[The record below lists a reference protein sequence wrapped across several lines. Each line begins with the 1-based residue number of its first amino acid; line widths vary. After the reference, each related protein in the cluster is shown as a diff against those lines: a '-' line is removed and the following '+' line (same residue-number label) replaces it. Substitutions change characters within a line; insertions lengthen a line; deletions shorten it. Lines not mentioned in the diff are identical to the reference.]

1 MARSKSAD
9 CFEESEM
16 TRTFLRGVFLRTTF
30 TILFVLAIAAS
41 YAQSAPGP
49 KAAEQAF
56 KNIQVLKGK
65 PADQLIPAMQ
75 FITASLGVECDY
87 CHVQGAF
94 DKDDKKT
101 KQTARKMMQMMMVI
115 NQENFDSHREV
126 TCYSCHRGNAKPVGI
141 PLVSEDEP
149 KPPIPAVA
157 NDVAQSPAKVPSSDQ
172 IIDKYVQAL
181 GGASAIQK
189 VTSRV
194 AQGTANV
201 AGRQTPID
209 IFEKSPDKRISLM
222 HLGNGDSVTAY
233 NGHEGWLAAPGRP
246 LRDMNSS
253 DIQAAKLDANLHF
266 PTDIKQIF
274 GELHV
279 EHEEKIREQSTYV
292 IFALRQGLPP
302 VQLYFDEQSGLLV
315 RELRYAE
322 SPLGLNPTQIDY
334 DDYRDVDGVKAPFRW
349 TIARPN
355 GSFTIQLEQIK
366 QNIPIDDAK
375 FAKPPT
381 PPASDKQP

>member
-1 MARSKSAD
+1 MNRP
-9 CFEESEM
+9 
-16 TRTFLRGVFLRTTF
+16 FLRGFFLGTMF
-30 TILFVLAIAAS
+30 IILFVLAVAATDG
-41 YAQSAPGP
+41 QSAPGF
-49 KAAEQAF
+49 KTAEQAF

-94 DKDDKKT
+94 DKDDKKP
-101 KQTARKMMQMMMVI
+101 KATARKMMQMMMVI
-115 NQENFDSHREV
+115 NQENFESHREV
-126 TCYSCHRGNAKPVGI
+126 TCYSCHRGNAKPIAI
-141 PLVSEDEP
+141 PLVSEEEP
-149 KPPIPAVA
+149 KTPIPAGA
-157 NDVAQSPAKVPSSDQ
+157 NDVVQNSAKLPSSDQ
-172 IIDKYVQAL
+172 IIDKYIQAL
-181 GGASAIQK
+181 GGAGAIRR

-194 AQGTANV
+194 AQGTATV
-201 AGRQTPID
+201 AGHQTPID
-209 IFEKSPDKRISLM
+209 IFEKDPDKRISLM

-253 DIQAAKLDANLHF
+253 DIEAAELDANLHF

-279 EHEEKIREQSTYV
+279 EHEEKIGVQSTYV
-292 IFALRQGLPP
+292 IFGLRQGLPP

-334 DDYRDVDGVKAPFRW
+334 ADYRDVDGVKAPFRW

-355 GSFTIQLEQIK
+355 GSFTIQLERIK
-366 QNIPIDDAK
+366 QNVPIDDAK

-381 PPASDKQP
+381 SPPPDKKP